1 MTTSSTG
8 PLAFIGTY
16 TQSTS
21 EGIYVHRFDSD
32 TGALEPVSAASG
44 AENPS
49 FLALHPSGRFIYATS
64 EVEEFD
70 GKSQGALY
78 AYSVDAEAGELRFIN
93 RQGSVG
99 PGPCH
104 AIVDRSGRYVLAA
117 NYHGGSVCVLP
128 IREDGGLDPA
138 CEFIQHEGSSV
149 NPRRQREAHA
159 HSINLDPQNHFA
171 YVPDLG
177 MDRVFI
183 YRFDQD
189 SGSLSPADP
198 AFAEVNPGFGPRHF
212 TFHPDGRWAFV
223 NNEIGSTIT
232 GFERDP
238 ETGAL
243 TEFQTIGTLP
253 SGFSGTNS
261 TAHILVHP
269 SGRFLYVSNR
279 GHDSIAIFAVD
290 DATGRLT
297 AVGHQS
303 TGGRTPRNFEID
315 PSGSLLVAE
324 NQNSDTVVTFRI
336 DMESGLLTPSGSVAR
351 VPMPV
356 CVKFL
361 DRT

>member
-1 MTTSSTG
+1 MPSSKIG
-8 PLAFIGTY
+8 PLAFTGTY
-16 TQSTS
+16 THSTS
-21 EGIYVHRFDSD
+21 EGIYVHRFDTD
-32 TGALEPVSAASG
+32 TGALEPISVASG
-44 AENPS
+44 ADNPS
-49 FLALHPSGRFIYATS
+49 FLALHPSRKYIYATS

-78 AYSVDAEAGELRFIN
+78 AYSVDAQAGELQSIN
-93 RQGSVG
+93 WQGSVG

-104 AIVDRSGRYVLAA
+104 VVVDSSGRYVLAA

-128 IREDGGLDPA
+128 IREDGGLESA

-149 NPRRQREAHA
+149 NPRRQGEAHA
-159 HSINLDPQNHFA
+159 HSINLDPENRFA

-177 MDRVFI
+177 VDRVFI
-183 YRFDQD
+183 YRFDQI
-189 SGSLSPADP
+189 SGKLTPAEP

-212 TFHPDGRWAFV
+212 AFHPDGRWAYV

-232 GFERDP
+232 VFERDP

-243 TEFQTIGTLP
+243 TEVQTIGTLP
-253 SGFSGTNS
+253 AGFSGTNS

-269 SGRFLYVSNR
+269 NGRFLYVSNR
-279 GHDSIAIFAVD
+279 GHDSIAIFTVGYG
-290 DATGRLT
+290 TGRLT

-303 TGGRTPRNFEID
+303 TGGKTPRNFEID
-315 PSGSLLVAE
+315 PSGTLLVAE

-336 DMESGLLTPSGSVAR
+336 DAESGLLTPTGSVAR

-361 DRT
+361 DG

>member
-1 MTTSSTG
+1 MTTSNTA

-16 TQSTS
+16 THSTS
-21 EGIYVHRFDSD
+21 EGIYVHRFDRD
-32 TGALEPVSAASG
+32 TGALEPVSVASG
-44 AENPS
+44 ADNPS

-64 EVEEFD
+64 EVEEFE
-70 GKSQGALY
+70 GESQGALY
-78 AYSVDAEAGELRFIN
+78 AYSVDAESGELSFIN

-104 AIVDRSGRYVLAA
+104 LVVDGSGRYLLAA
-117 NYHGGSVCVLP
+117 NYHGGSICVLP
-128 IREDGGLDPA
+128 IREDGGLEAA

-149 NPRRQREAHA
+149 NPRRQGEAHA
-159 HSINLDPQNHFA
+159 HSINLDPENRFA

-177 MDRVFI
+177 VDRVFI

-189 SGSLSPADP
+189 SGKLTPADP
-198 AFAEVNPGFGPRHF
+198 AFVEVNPGFGPRHF
-212 TFHPDGRWAFV
+212 AFHPNGRWAYL
-223 NNEIGSTIT
+223 NNELGSAVTA
-232 GFERDP
+232 FEHDA

-253 SGFSGTNS
+253 AGFSGTNT

-269 SGRFLYVSNR
+269 DGRFLYVSNR

-290 DATGRLT
+290 GETGRLT

-315 PSGSLLVAE
+315 PSGTLLVAE
-324 NQNSDTVVTFRI
+324 NQNSDSVVTFRI
-336 DMESGLLTPSGSVAR
+336 DLESGLLDPTGQVTR

-361 DRT
+361 NKG